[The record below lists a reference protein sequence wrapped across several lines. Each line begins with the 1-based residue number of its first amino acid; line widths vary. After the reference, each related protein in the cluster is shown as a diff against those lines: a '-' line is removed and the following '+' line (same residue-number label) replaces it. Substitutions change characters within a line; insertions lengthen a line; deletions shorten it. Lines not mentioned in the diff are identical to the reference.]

1 MMMMITEDELK
12 AIKEKL
18 YDNEKYPYVN
28 CRLIAKKL
36 FEELV
41 LMRANSAPPRG
52 EKPKNDEDPMYVS
65 VEMNLYSFHIYKI
78 VLYGLEH
85 HPAGQMGRMRLTKIE
100 SIDSSRISEEIIVV
114 KAWSE
119 MTEPASI
126 VSIDIMS
133 MKQFNRI
140 IWGGFQRYFGP
151 SVYTVACVG
160 VSHLVDSILSSYTL
174 KVTFRGELDKTD
186 EEKCF
191 SHMLELADPELFHQN
206 QKDRENKLHAELA
219 KFKGDEASSR
229 NEFRDDIKERH
240 IGKEWEEWDSTPPL
254 TEATPPLTAGTP
266 PLATTQIR
274 EATTQIREA
283 TTQIREATT
292 QIREATTQIREATNT
307 KGEATNTKGEAT
319 NTKGEATNTKGEAT
333 NTKGAIGVV
342 GHLGKEGEPGKSPQ
356 QYIVELERSILDDSE
371 CNLELQKTQR
381 EYIEELKRSIDT
393 TNAYNQELQS
403 YHGLLESLVER
414 YEKAIL
420 EHKKEMTQHWKNL
433 GIDEVQIPDLEM
445 NKKLWSE
452 IYNPEIIRSQTVTK
466 ELSKENADL
475 KVKLKMALELLS
487 AREQMLVNLEE
498 SSL

>member
-1 MMMMITEDELK
+1 MMITE
-12 AIKEKL
+12 
-18 YDNEKYPYVN
+18 
-28 CRLIAKKL
+28 
-36 FEELV
+36 
-41 LMRANSAPPRG
+41 
-52 EKPKNDEDPMYVS
+52 EDPMYVS

-78 VLYGLEH
+78 VFYGLEH
-85 HPAGQMGRMRLTKIE
+85 HPAGQYGRMRLTKIE

-119 MTEPASI
+119 MTEPASV
-126 VSIDIMS
+126 VSIDLS

-151 SVYTVACVG
+151 SVYTVTCVG

-191 SHMLELADPELFHQN
+191 SHMLELADPKLFHQN
-206 QKDRENKLHAELA
+206 QKDRKDKLHAELS

-240 IGKEWEEWDSTPPL
+240 IGKEWEEWDSTPPF
-254 TEATPPLTAGTP
+254 TEATPPLT
-266 PLATTQIR
+266 
-274 EATTQIREA
+274 
-283 TTQIREATT
+283 
-292 QIREATTQIREATNT
+292 TNT
-307 KGEATNTKGEAT
+307 KGEAANTKGEA
-319 NTKGEATNTKGEAT
+319 ADI
-333 NTKGAIGVV
+333 KGAIGAV
-342 GHLGKEGEPGKSPQ
+342 GHLGKEGEAGKSPQ
-356 QYIVELERSILDDSE
+356 QYIVELERAILDESE
-371 CNLELQKTQR
+371 CNLSIQKYQK
-381 EYIEELKRSIDT
+381 EYIEQLLRIIDNNNEFNEKIT
-393 TNAYNQELQS
+393 VCNQELQS

>member
-1 MMMMITEDELK
+1 MI
-12 AIKEKL
+12 
-18 YDNEKYPYVN
+18 
-28 CRLIAKKL
+28 
-36 FEELV
+36 
-41 LMRANSAPPRG
+41 
-52 EKPKNDEDPMYVS
+52 EDPMYVS

-85 HPAGQMGRMRLTKIE
+85 HPASQQGRMLLTKIE
-100 SIDSSRISEEIIVV
+100 SIDSSKISEEIIVV

-119 MTEPASI
+119 MTEPASV
-126 VSIDIMS
+126 VSIDLS

-151 SVYTVACVG
+151 SVYTVTCVG
-160 VSHLVDSILSSYTL
+160 VSHLVDSILSSYLL

-191 SHMLELADPELFHQN
+191 SHMLELADPELFYQN
-206 QKDRENKLHAELA
+206 QKDREKRLNAELA

-254 TEATPPLTAGTP
+254 TEGNP
-266 PLATTQIR
+266 PLATNTKGEATIQIR

-283 TTQIREATT
+283 TDIKG
-292 QIREATTQIREATNT
+292 EATTQIREATNA
-307 KGEATNTKGEAT
+307 KGEATNA
-319 NTKGEATNTKGEAT
+319 
-333 NTKGAIGVV
+333 KGAIGAV
-342 GHLGKEGEPGKSPQ
+342 GHLGKEGEAGKSPQ

-371 CNLELQKTQR
+371 CNLEIQKSQR
-381 EYIEELKRSIDT
+381 EYIEELKRLIDI
-393 TNAYNQELQS
+393 NNEYNKRITGCNLELQS

-414 YEKAIL
+414 YEKAIR
-420 EHKKEMTQHWKNL
+420 EHQKEMTQHWKNL
-433 GIDEVQIPDLEM
+433 GIDEVQIPDLDM

-452 IYNPEIIRSQTVTK
+452 IYNPEIIRSQTVTI
-466 ELSKENADL
+466 ELQKENADL

-498 SSL
+498 SSQK

>member
-1 MMMMITEDELK
+1 MMMITEDELK

-41 LMRANSAPPRG
+41 LMRANSAAPRE
-52 EKPKNDEDPMYVS
+52 EKSKNDEDPMYVS

-119 MTEPASI
+119 MTEPASV
-126 VSIDIMS
+126 VSIDLS

-206 QKDRENKLHAELA
+206 QKDRENKLNAELS

-229 NEFRDDIKERH
+229 NEFRDDIKEKH
-240 IGKEWEEWDSTPPL
+240 IGKEWDEWDSEITPPL
-254 TEATPPLTAGTP
+254 TEATPPLTEATP
-266 PLATTQIR
+266 PLATNIKG
-274 EATTQIREA
+274 
-283 TTQIREATT
+283 
-292 QIREATTQIREATNT
+292 EATTQIREATNT
-307 KGEATNTKGEAT
+307 KWEATNTKWEATNTKWEAT

-333 NTKGAIGVV
+333 NTKGASGAV
-342 GHLGKEGEPGKSPQ
+342 GYLGKEGEAGKSQ
-356 QYIVELERSILDDSE
+356 QQHIVELERAILDDGE

-381 EYIEELKRSIDT
+381 EYIEELKRLIDI
-393 TNAYNQELQS
+393 NNEYNKRITGCNLELQS

-420 EHKKEMTQHWKNL
+420 EHKKETTQHWKNL
-433 GIDEVQIPDLEM
+433 GIDEVQIPDLDM

-475 KVKLKMALELLS
+475 KVKLKMALDLLS
-487 AREQMLVNLEE
+487 ARQQMLVNLEE

>member
-1 MMMMITEDELK
+1 MMMITEEELK

-18 YDNEKYPYVN
+18 YDNDKYPYIN

-41 LMRANSAPPRG
+41 LMRANSAAPRE

-65 VEMNLYSFHIYKI
+65 VEINLYSFHIYKI
-78 VLYGLEH
+78 ALYGLEH
-85 HPAGQMGRMRLTKIE
+85 HPAGQYGRMRLTKIE

-119 MTEPASI
+119 MTEPASV
-126 VSIDIMS
+126 VSIDLS

-191 SHMLELADPELFHQN
+191 SHMLELADPKLFHQN
-206 QKDRENKLHAELA
+206 QKDRKDKLHAELS

-240 IGKEWEEWDSTPPL
+240 IGKEWDEWDSSH
-254 TEATPPLTAGTP
+254 PLTAGTP
-266 PLATTQIR
+266 PLTEGTPPL
-274 EATTQIREA
+274 
-283 TTQIREATT
+283 
-292 QIREATTQIREATNT
+292 ATNT
-307 KGEATNTKGEAT
+307 KGEAPNTKGEAT
-319 NTKGEATNTKGEAT
+319 DTKGEATD
-333 NTKGAIGVV
+333 TKGASGAV
-342 GHLGKEGEPGKSPQ
+342 GHLGKEGEAGKSPQ
-356 QYIVELERSILDDSE
+356 QYIVELERAILDESE
-371 CNLELQKTQR
+371 CNLAIQKYQK
-381 EYIEELKRSIDT
+381 EYIEQLLRIIDKNNEFNEKIT
-393 TNAYNQELQS
+393 VCNQELQS

-466 ELSKENADL
+466 ELEKENADL
-475 KVKLKMALELLS
+475 KVKLKMALDLLS
-487 AREQMLVNLEE
+487 VREQMLVNLEE

>member
-1 MMMMITEDELK
+1 MMITE
-12 AIKEKL
+12 
-18 YDNEKYPYVN
+18 
-28 CRLIAKKL
+28 
-36 FEELV
+36 
-41 LMRANSAPPRG
+41 
-52 EKPKNDEDPMYVS
+52 EDPMYVS

-78 VLYGLEH
+78 VFYGLEH
-85 HPAGQMGRMRLTKIE
+85 HPAGQYGRMRLTKIE

-119 MTEPASI
+119 MTEPASV
-126 VSIDIMS
+126 VSIDLS

-151 SVYTVACVG
+151 SVYTVTCVG

-191 SHMLELADPELFHQN
+191 SHMLELADPKLFHQN

-219 KFKGDEASSR
+219 KFKGDEASQS
-229 NEFRDDIKERH
+229 EFRDDIKERH

-254 TEATPPLTAGTP
+254 TEATPPLAP
-266 PLATTQIR
+266 NAKW
-274 EATTQIREA
+274 EAPNAKWEA
-283 TTQIREATT
+283 PNA
-292 QIREATTQIREATNT
+292 
-307 KGEATNTKGEAT
+307 KGEATNAKGEAP
-319 NTKGEATNTKGEAT
+319 NAKWEAPNA
-333 NTKGAIGVV
+333 KGAIGAV
-342 GHLGKEGEPGKSPQ
+342 GHLGKEGDSGKSPQ
-356 QYIVELERSILDDSE
+356 QYIVELERAILDESE
-371 CNLELQKTQR
+371 CNLSIQKYQK
-381 EYIEELKRSIDT
+381 EYIEQLLRIIDNNNEFNEKIT
-393 TNAYNQELQS
+393 VCNQELQS

>member
-1 MMMMITEDELK
+1 MI
-12 AIKEKL
+12 
-18 YDNEKYPYVN
+18 
-28 CRLIAKKL
+28 
-36 FEELV
+36 
-41 LMRANSAPPRG
+41 
-52 EKPKNDEDPMYVS
+52 EDPMYVS

-78 VLYGLEH
+78 VFYGLEH
-85 HPAGQMGRMRLTKIE
+85 HPAGQYGRMRLTKIE

-119 MTEPASI
+119 MTEPASV
-126 VSIDIMS
+126 VSIDLS

-151 SVYTVACVG
+151 SVYTVTCVG

-191 SHMLELADPELFHQN
+191 SHMLELADPKLFHQN
-206 QKDRENKLHAELA
+206 QKDRKDKLHAELS

-240 IGKEWEEWDSTPPL
+240 IGKEWEEWD
-254 TEATPPLTAGTP
+254 EGTP
-266 PLATTQIR
+266 PLAPNTKG
-274 EATTQIREA
+274 EAPNTKGEA
-283 TTQIREATT
+283 P
-292 QIREATTQIREATNT
+292 NT
-307 KGEATNTKGEAT
+307 KGEATDI
-319 NTKGEATNTKGEAT
+319 
-333 NTKGAIGVV
+333 KGASGAV
-342 GHLGKEGEPGKSPQ
+342 GHLGKEGEAGKSPQ
-356 QYIVELERSILDDSE
+356 QYIVELERAILDESE
-371 CNLELQKTQR
+371 CNLSIQKYQK
-381 EYIEELKRSIDT
+381 EYIEQLLRIIDNNNEFNKKIT
-393 TNAYNQELQS
+393 GCNQELQF

-420 EHKKEMTQHWKNL
+420 EHKKETTQHWKNL
-433 GIDEVQIPDLEM
+433 GIDEVQIPDLDM

-466 ELSKENADL
+466 EIFKENADL
-475 KVKLKMALELLS
+475 KVKLKMALDLLS

>member
-1 MMMMITEDELK
+1 MTT
-12 AIKEKL
+12 
-18 YDNEKYPYVN
+18 
-28 CRLIAKKL
+28 
-36 FEELV
+36 
-41 LMRANSAPPRG
+41 
-52 EKPKNDEDPMYVS
+52 EDPMYVS

-85 HPAGQMGRMRLTKIE
+85 HPAGQQGRMRLTKIE
-100 SIDSSRISEEIIVV
+100 SIDSSKISEEIIVV

-119 MTEPASI
+119 MTEPASV
-126 VSIDIMS
+126 VSIDLS

-151 SVYTVACVG
+151 SVYTVTCVG
-160 VSHLVDSILSSYTL
+160 VSHLVDSILSSYLL

-191 SHMLELADPELFHQN
+191 SHMLEMADPELFHQN
-206 QKDRENKLHAELA
+206 QKDREKRLHAELG

-254 TEATPPLTAGTP
+254 TEATPPL
-266 PLATTQIR
+266 ATNIKG
-274 EATTQIREA
+274 
-283 TTQIREATT
+283 
-292 QIREATTQIREATNT
+292 EATNT

-333 NTKGAIGVV
+333 NTKGASGVV
-342 GHLGKEGEPGKSPQ
+342 GHLGKEGEAGKSPQ
-356 QYIVELERSILDDSE
+356 QYIVELERAMLDDSE
-371 CNLELQKTQR
+371 CNLEIQKHQK
-381 EYIEELKRSIDT
+381 EYIEELKRIIDT
-393 TNAYNQELQS
+393 NNEYNKRITGYNLELQS

-414 YEKAIL
+414 YEKAIR
-420 EHKKEMTQHWKNL
+420 EHQKEMTQHWKNL
-433 GIDEVQIPDLEM
+433 GIDEVQIPDLDM

-466 ELSKENADL
+466 ELLKENADL

-498 SSL
+498 SSQK

>member
-1 MMMMITEDELK
+1 MT
-12 AIKEKL
+12 
-18 YDNEKYPYVN
+18 
-28 CRLIAKKL
+28 
-36 FEELV
+36 
-41 LMRANSAPPRG
+41 
-52 EKPKNDEDPMYVS
+52 KNDEDPMYVS

-85 HPAGQMGRMRLTKIE
+85 HPASQQGRMRLTKIE
-100 SIDSSRISEEIIVV
+100 SIDSSKISEEIIVV

-119 MTEPASI
+119 MTEPASV
-126 VSIDIMS
+126 VSIDLS

-160 VSHLVDSILSSYTL
+160 VSHLVDSILSSYVL

-186 EEKCF
+186 EEKCS

-240 IGKEWEEWDSTPPL
+240 IGKEWEEWDS
-254 TEATPPLTAGTP
+254 EGTSH
-266 PLATTQIR
+266 
-274 EATTQIREA
+274 
-283 TTQIREATT
+283 
-292 QIREATTQIREATNT
+292 T

-319 NTKGEATNTKGEAT
+319 DTKGEATDTKGT
-333 NTKGAIGVV
+333 IGVV
-342 GHLGKEGEPGKSPQ
+342 GHLGKEGEAGKSQQ
-356 QYIVELERSILDDSE
+356 QYIVELERSILDGNE
-371 CNLELQKTQR
+371 CNLEIQKSQR
-381 EYIEELKRSIDT
+381 EYIEELKRLIDI
-393 TNAYNQELQS
+393 NNEYNKRITGYNLELQS

-414 YEKAIL
+414 YEKAIR
-420 EHKKEMTQHWKNL
+420 EHQKEMTQHWKNL
-433 GIDEVQIPDLEM
+433 GIDEAQIPDLDM

-466 ELSKENADL
+466 ELQKENADL
-475 KVKLKMALELLS
+475 KVKLKMALDLLS
-487 AREQMLVNLEE
+487 VREQMLVNLEE

>member
-1 MMMMITEDELK
+1 MMT
-12 AIKEKL
+12 
-18 YDNEKYPYVN
+18 
-28 CRLIAKKL
+28 
-36 FEELV
+36 
-41 LMRANSAPPRG
+41 
-52 EKPKNDEDPMYVS
+52 KNDEDPMYVS

-78 VLYGLEH
+78 VFYGLEH
-85 HPAGQMGRMRLTKIE
+85 HPAGQYGRMRLTKIE

-119 MTEPASI
+119 MTEPASV
-126 VSIDIMS
+126 VSIDLS

-151 SVYTVACVG
+151 SVYTVTCVG

-191 SHMLELADPELFHQN
+191 SHMLELADPKLFHQN
-206 QKDRENKLHAELA
+206 QKDRKDKLHAELS

-254 TEATPPLTAGTP
+254 TEGTP
-266 PLATTQIR
+266 PL
-274 EATTQIREA
+274 
-283 TTQIREATT
+283 
-292 QIREATTQIREATNT
+292 ATNT
-307 KGEATNTKGEAT
+307 KGEATNI
-319 NTKGEATNTKGEAT
+319 
-333 NTKGAIGVV
+333 KGAIGVV
-342 GHLGKEGEPGKSPQ
+342 GHLGKEGEAGKSPQ
-356 QYIVELERSILDDSE
+356 QYIAELERAILDESE
-371 CNLELQKTQR
+371 CNLAIQKYQK
-381 EYIEELKRSIDT
+381 EYIEQLLRIIDNNNEFNEKIT
-393 TNAYNQELQS
+393 VCNQELQF

-420 EHKKEMTQHWKNL
+420 EHKKETTQHWKNL

-466 ELSKENADL
+466 ELEKENADL

>member
-1 MMMMITEDELK
+1 MMITEEELK

-18 YDNEKYPYVN
+18 YDNDKYPYIN

-41 LMRANSAPPRG
+41 LMRANSAAPRE

-65 VEMNLYSFHIYKI
+65 VEINLYSFHIYKI

-119 MTEPASI
+119 MTEPASV
-126 VSIDIMS
+126 VSIDLS

-160 VSHLVDSILSSYTL
+160 VYHLVDSILSSYLL

-191 SHMLELADPELFHQN
+191 SHMLELADPKLFHQN
-206 QKDRENKLHAELA
+206 QKDRENKLHAELS
-219 KFKGDEASSR
+219 KFKGDEASQS
-229 NEFRDDIKERH
+229 EFRDDIKERH
-240 IGKEWEEWDSTPPL
+240 IGKEWEEWDSSHPLTAATPPL
-254 TEATPPLTAGTP
+254 TEGTP
-266 PLATTQIR
+266 PLATNTKG
-274 EATTQIREA
+274 EAP
-283 TTQIREATT
+283 
-292 QIREATTQIREATNT
+292 NT

-319 NTKGEATNTKGEAT
+319 D
-333 NTKGAIGVV
+333 TKGASGAV
-342 GHLGKEGEPGKSPQ
+342 GHLGKEGESGKSPQ
-356 QYIVELERSILDDSE
+356 QYIVELERAILDESE
-371 CNLELQKTQR
+371 CNLAIQKYQK
-381 EYIEELKRSIDT
+381 EYIEQLLRIIDKNNEFNEKIT
-393 TNAYNQELQS
+393 VCNQELQF

-475 KVKLKMALELLS
+475 KVKLKMALDLLS

-498 SSL
+498 SSQK

>member
-1 MMMMITEDELK
+1 MI
-12 AIKEKL
+12 
-18 YDNEKYPYVN
+18 
-28 CRLIAKKL
+28 
-36 FEELV
+36 
-41 LMRANSAPPRG
+41 
-52 EKPKNDEDPMYVS
+52 EDPMYVS

-85 HPAGQMGRMRLTKIE
+85 HPAGQYGRMRLTKIE

-119 MTEPASI
+119 MTEPASV
-126 VSIDIMS
+126 VSIDLS

-151 SVYTVACVG
+151 SVYTVTCVG

-191 SHMLELADPELFHQN
+191 SHMLELADPKLFHQN
-206 QKDRENKLHAELA
+206 QKDRKDKLHAELS

-240 IGKEWEEWDSTPPL
+240 IGKEWEEWD
-254 TEATPPLTAGTP
+254 EGTP
-266 PLATTQIR
+266 PLAPNTKG
-274 EATTQIREA
+274 EAPNTKGEA
-283 TTQIREATT
+283 P
-292 QIREATTQIREATNT
+292 NT
-307 KGEATNTKGEAT
+307 KGEATDI
-319 NTKGEATNTKGEAT
+319 
-333 NTKGAIGVV
+333 KGASGAV
-342 GHLGKEGEPGKSPQ
+342 GHLGKEGEAGKSPQ
-356 QYIVELERSILDDSE
+356 QYIVELERAILDESE
-371 CNLELQKTQR
+371 CNLSIQKYQK
-381 EYIEELKRSIDT
+381 EYIEQLLRIIDNNNEFNKKIT
-393 TNAYNQELQS
+393 GCNQELQF

-420 EHKKEMTQHWKNL
+420 EHKKETTQHWKNL
-433 GIDEVQIPDLEM
+433 GIDEVQIPDLDM

-466 ELSKENADL
+466 ELEKENADL
-475 KVKLKMALELLS
+475 KVKLKMALDLLS
-487 AREQMLVNLEE
+487 VREQMLVNLEE

>member
-1 MMMMITEDELK
+1 MMITEEELK

-18 YDNEKYPYVN
+18 YDNDKYPYIN

-41 LMRANSAPPRG
+41 LMRANSAAPRE

-65 VEMNLYSFHIYKI
+65 VEINLYSFHIYKI
-78 VLYGLEH
+78 ALYGLEH
-85 HPAGQMGRMRLTKIE
+85 HPAGQYGRMRLTKIE

-119 MTEPASI
+119 MTEPASV
-126 VSIDIMS
+126 VSIDLS

-206 QKDRENKLHAELA
+206 QKDRENRLHAELS

-240 IGKEWEEWDSTPPL
+240 IGKEWDEWDSSH
-254 TEATPPLTAGTP
+254 PLTAGTP
-266 PLATTQIR
+266 PLTEGTPPL
-274 EATTQIREA
+274 
-283 TTQIREATT
+283 
-292 QIREATTQIREATNT
+292 ATNT
-307 KGEATNTKGEAT
+307 KGEAPNTKGEAT
-319 NTKGEATNTKGEAT
+319 DTKGEATD
-333 NTKGAIGVV
+333 TKGASGAV
-342 GHLGKEGEPGKSPQ
+342 GHLGKEGEAGKSPQ
-356 QYIVELERSILDDSE
+356 QYIVELERAILDESE
-371 CNLELQKTQR
+371 CNLAIQKYQK
-381 EYIEELKRSIDT
+381 EYIEQLLRIIDKNNEFNEKIT
-393 TNAYNQELQS
+393 VCNQELQS

-466 ELSKENADL
+466 ELEKENADL
-475 KVKLKMALELLS
+475 KVKLKMALDLLS
-487 AREQMLVNLEE
+487 VREQMLVNLEE